1 MTVTP
6 PTAPVNHTAEMVIAT
21 VFGVMYGLKTD
32 DYLTGIFV
40 GIVAGVI
47 LSALHTWVVA
57 RRRRRGDDDV

>member
-1 MTVTP
+1 MTATP

>member
-1 MTVTP
+1 MTASP
-6 PTAPVNHTAEMVIAT
+6 PTAPVNHNGKMVIAT

>member
-1 MTVTP
+1 MTASP